1 LPRRRQGESKFRAK
15 PSALVAGGS
24 GGACGDWA
32 LGSAPLKGIA
42 LFSEQESIVC
52 ARFSSANMSQYGTMD
67 GAYFVSKN
75 DILGWLNQLLGL
87 SYTKVEQCANG
98 AAYCQVFDAIY
109 PGEVPLKK
117 IVFEAKAEH
126 DAVKNY
132 KVLQTVFDKKGIAK
146 AIDVTKLLKGKPMDN
161 LEFLQ
166 WLKRYHDINSSGA
179 AYNGPARRGAAAEK
193 ENEGAAVAAPA
204 AVTPRPASAAP
215 SKAAQPKSKPA
226 LSSSSTTSSALSSSS
241 NVTPAAAGAK
251 KQAAAA
257 PVVTDTATAKVAP
270 VAPTAAI
277 DTRVQELTEQLA
289 AANMT
294 VHQVE
299 QERDYYFA
307 KLRQIEIKC
316 QTSPDDEFSKSILE
330 TMCARYS
337 FLFCRTCTNRIAGT
351 LQTTPF
357 LPML

>member
-1 LPRRRQGESKFRAK
+1 
-15 PSALVAGGS
+15 
-24 GGACGDWA
+24 
-32 LGSAPLKGIA
+32 
-42 LFSEQESIVC
+42 
-52 ARFSSANMSQYGTMD
+52 MSQYGTMD

-87 SYTKVEQCANG
+87 NYTKVEQCANG

-109 PGEVPLKK
+109 PGEVPVKK
-117 IVFEAKAEH
+117 VVFEAKAEH

-132 KVLQTVFDKKGIAK
+132 KVLQAVFDKKGIAK

-166 WLKRYHDINSSGA
+166 WLKRYYDINSSGA
-179 AYNGPARRGAAAEK
+179 AYNGPARRGGAAEK
-193 ENEGAAVAAPA
+193 ENETAAPAPA

-215 SKAAQPKSKPA
+215 AKHAATKSKPA
-226 LSSSSTTSSALSSSS
+226 LSSSSTTGSVLSSSS
-241 NVTPAAAGAK
+241 NVTPSQAGAK
-251 KQAAAA
+251 KATTAAAAA
-257 PVVTDTATAKVAP
+257 PDASSLKAAPAAATAAVDA
-270 VAPTAAI
+270 
-277 DTRVQELTEQLA
+277 RVQELTEQLA

-330 TMCARYS
+330 TM
-337 FLFCRTCTNRIAGT
+337 
-351 LQTTPF
+351 
-357 LPML
+357 

>member
-1 LPRRRQGESKFRAK
+1 
-15 PSALVAGGS
+15 
-24 GGACGDWA
+24 
-32 LGSAPLKGIA
+32 
-42 LFSEQESIVC
+42 
-52 ARFSSANMSQYGTMD
+52 MSQYGTMD

-87 SYTKVEQCANG
+87 NYTKVEQCANG

-109 PGEVPLKK
+109 PGEVPVKK
-117 IVFEAKAEH
+117 VVFEAKAEH

-132 KVLQTVFDKKGIAK
+132 KVLQAVFDKKGIAK

-166 WLKRYHDINSSGA
+166 WLKRYYDINSSGA

-193 ENEGAAVAAPA
+193 ENETAAPAPA

-215 SKAAQPKSKPA
+215 AKHAATKSKPT
-226 LSSSSTTSSALSSSS
+226 LSSSTTGSVLSSSS
-241 NVTPAAAGAK
+241 NVTPSQAVAK
-251 KQAAAA
+251 KSVTAAAAA
-257 PVVTDTATAKVAP
+257 PDASSLK
-270 VAPTAAI
+270 AASAAV
-277 DTRVQELTEQLA
+277 DARVQELTEQLA

-330 TMCARYS
+330 TMYRSYS
-337 FLFCRTCTNRIAGT
+337 
-351 LQTTPF
+351 PF
-357 LPML
+357 P

>member
-1 LPRRRQGESKFRAK
+1 
-15 PSALVAGGS
+15 
-24 GGACGDWA
+24 
-32 LGSAPLKGIA
+32 
-42 LFSEQESIVC
+42 
-52 ARFSSANMSQYGTMD
+52 MD

-87 SYTKVEQCANG
+87 NYTKVEQCANG

-117 IVFEAKAEH
+117 VVFEAKAEH

-179 AYNGPARRGAAAEK
+179 AYNGPARRGTAVEK
-193 ENEGAAVAAPA
+193 ENETAPAAPA
-204 AVTPRPASAAP
+204 VSTPRPPSAAAT
-215 SKAAQPKSKPA
+215 KTAQPKSKPA
-226 LSSSSTTSSALSSSS
+226 LSSSSTAGSVLTSSS
-241 NVTPAAAGAK
+241 NVTPSAAGAK

-257 PVVTDTATAKVAP
+257 PVTADTSSAKAAP
-270 VAPTAAI
+270 IAAAAAI
-277 DTRVQELTEQLA
+277 DARVQELTEQLA

-316 QTSPDDEFSKSILE
+316 QTSPDDEFSKAILE
-330 TMCARYS
+330 TMCARH
-337 FLFCRTCTNRIAGT
+337 LLPLCLNLANVMPGT
-351 LQTTPF
+351 PLTTRYQ
-357 LPML
+357 PMP

>member
-1 LPRRRQGESKFRAK
+1 
-15 PSALVAGGS
+15 
-24 GGACGDWA
+24 
-32 LGSAPLKGIA
+32 
-42 LFSEQESIVC
+42 
-52 ARFSSANMSQYGTMD
+52 MSQYGTMD

-87 SYTKVEQCANG
+87 NYTKVEQCANG

-109 PGEVPLKK
+109 PGEVPVKK
-117 IVFEAKAEH
+117 VVFEAKAEH

-132 KVLQTVFDKKGIAK
+132 KILQAVFDKKGIAK

-166 WLKRYHDINSSGA
+166 WLKRYYDINSSGA
-179 AYNGPARRGAAAEK
+179 AYNGPARRGGAAEK
-193 ENEGAAVAAPA
+193 ENETAAAAPA

-215 SKAAQPKSKPA
+215 AKHAATKSKPA
-226 LSSSSTTSSALSSSS
+226 LSSSSATGSVLSSSS
-241 NVTPAAAGAK
+241 NVTPAQAGAK
-251 KQAAAA
+251 KAATTAAAA
-257 PVVTDTATAKVAP
+257 PDAVLLKAAP
-270 VAPTAAI
+270 AAAAAAV
-277 DTRVQELTEQLA
+277 DARVQELTEQLA

-330 TMCARYS
+330 TMYS
-337 FLFCRTCTNRIAGT
+337 PYLTFL
-351 LQTTPF
+351 
-357 LPML
+357 

>member
-1 LPRRRQGESKFRAK
+1 
-15 PSALVAGGS
+15 
-24 GGACGDWA
+24 
-32 LGSAPLKGIA
+32 
-42 LFSEQESIVC
+42 
-52 ARFSSANMSQYGTMD
+52 MSQYGTMD

-87 SYTKVEQCANG
+87 NYTKVEQCANG

-109 PGEVPLKK
+109 PGEVPVKK
-117 IVFEAKAEH
+117 VVFEAKAEH

-132 KVLQTVFDKKGIAK
+132 KVLQAVFDKKGIAK

-166 WLKRYHDINSSGA
+166 WLKRYYDINSSGA
-179 AYNGPARRGAAAEK
+179 AYNGPARRGAASEK
-193 ENEGAAVAAPA
+193 ENDAAAPAAA
-204 AVTPRPASAAP
+204 AVTPRPSSAV
-215 SKAAQPKSKPA
+215 AAKPA
-226 LSSSSTTSSALSSSS
+226 ATKPKTGSYSASTSGSVLASSS
-241 NVTPAAAGAK
+241 NVTPAAGTK

-257 PVVTDTATAKVAP
+257 PVVADVSSAKVAP
-270 VAPTAAI
+270 TVTAAAVDARI
-277 DTRVQELTEQLA
+277 QELTEQLA

-330 TMCARYS
+330 TM
-337 FLFCRTCTNRIAGT
+337 
-351 LQTTPF
+351 
-357 LPML
+357 

>member
-1 LPRRRQGESKFRAK
+1 
-15 PSALVAGGS
+15 
-24 GGACGDWA
+24 
-32 LGSAPLKGIA
+32 
-42 LFSEQESIVC
+42 
-52 ARFSSANMSQYGTMD
+52 MSQYGTMD

-87 SYTKVEQCANG
+87 NYTKVEQCANG

-109 PGEVPLKK
+109 PGEVPVKK
-117 IVFEAKAEH
+117 VVFDAKAEH

-166 WLKRYHDINSSGA
+166 WLKRYYDINSSGA
-179 AYNGPARRGAAAEK
+179 AYNGPARRGGAAEK
-193 ENEGAAVAAPA
+193 ENEAGAPA
-204 AVTPRPASAAP
+204 PTAVTPRPASAASTKP
-215 SKAAQPKSKPA
+215 AAAKSKTAP
-226 LSSSSTTSSALSSSS
+226 SSYTSASVLSSSS
-241 NVTPAAAGAK
+241 NVAAAGGAK
-251 KQAAAA
+251 KQAAS
-257 PVVTDTATAKVAP
+257 AP
-270 VAPTAAI
+270 VAAETPTAKTAPPATTASVDARI
-277 DTRVQELTEQLA
+277 QELTEQLA

-330 TMCARYS
+330 TMY
-337 FLFCRTCTNRIAGT
+337 
-351 LQTTPF
+351 
-357 LPML
+357 